1 MKKRYIIF
9 IFLIFLSNQIFAQ
22 KETKY
27 EDLLAMSME
36 ELLNVKIDIG
46 TLTSMELS
54 KDRKRIKFTVT
65 DLSEIEGDTNMI
77 RQVWIN
83 YISNAVSFRPSKRNL
98 LFLYLAEK
106 KRII

>member
-9 IFLIFLSNQIFAQ
+9 IFLIFLSNQILTQ
-22 KETKY
+22 EKY
-27 EDLLAMSME
+27 KVDDLFTMSFE
-36 ELLNVKIDIG
+36 ELLNIEINIG

-54 KDRKRIKFTVT
+54 IDRKRIKFTVT

-83 YISNAVSFRPSKRNL
+83 YISNAVIFRPSKRNP